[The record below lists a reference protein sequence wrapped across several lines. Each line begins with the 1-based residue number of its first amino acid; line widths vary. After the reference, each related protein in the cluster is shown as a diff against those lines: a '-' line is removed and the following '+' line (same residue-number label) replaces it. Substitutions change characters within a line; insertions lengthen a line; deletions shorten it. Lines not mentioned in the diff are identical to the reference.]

1 MRSLISD
8 AMTNRKKPPSQ
19 TFYERA
25 FVKPLAD
32 LDVSKDLVKNVKH
45 LQMLEV
51 YKNEK
56 PQTMTRAGA
65 ERRKK

>member
-1 MRSLISD
+1 MK
-8 AMTNRKKPPSQ
+8 A
-19 TFYERA
+19 
-25 FVKPLAD
+25 LAD

-45 LQMLEV
+45 LQMLEA

-56 PQTMTRAGA
+56 PQTMTPAGA